1 MALIP
6 KAEQD
11 RDGEAATF
19 IGSRH
24 ESEVSFFIEYVQP
37 GGGPALHRHPY
48 SETFIV
54 LEGEFTFTLGREVVV
69 GRPGDIAV
77 APARTPHKFR
87 NSGAG
92 PARSVNIHAAA
103 EMETEWLDEETWDVV
118 RTSYVRA

>member
-19 IGSRH
+19 IGRRH
-24 ESEVSFFIEYVQP
+24 ESEVSFFVEYVLP
-37 GGGPALHRHPY
+37 GNGPALHRHPY

-54 LEGEFTFTLGREVVV
+54 LEGEFTFTLGHEEVV
-69 GRPGDIAV
+69 GRPGDIVV
-77 APARTPHKFR
+77 APTRTPHKFR
-87 NSGAG
+87 NSGDV

-103 EMETEWLDEETWDVV
+103 EMETEWLDEETLDVL